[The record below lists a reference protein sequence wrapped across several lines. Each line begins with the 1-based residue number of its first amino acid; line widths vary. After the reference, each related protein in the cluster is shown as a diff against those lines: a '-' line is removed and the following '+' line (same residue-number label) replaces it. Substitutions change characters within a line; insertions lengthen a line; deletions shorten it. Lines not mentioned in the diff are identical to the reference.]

1 MVNKSH
7 ESCDFPSLLARQN
20 SQIVAQGGE
29 SSGRVQ
35 WLCWVE
41 EMKLPTNPG
50 RTKHLEFTGSVPER
64 RNLCQ
69 ERGSSLNLQLSTV
82 QYKCNTKI
90 LGVGDYLNRLEGTI
104 LEMTWRREQ
113 LMCSPARVENLITSR
128 PLDRILRMALP
139 Q

>member
-1 MVNKSH
+1 MSPVI
-7 ESCDFPSLLARQN
+7 FPAYWLGRIPRLWPKEVKVQA
-20 SQIVAQGGE
+20 E
-29 SSGRVQ
+29 SSGYAELRK
-35 WLCWVE
+35 WSY
-41 EMKLPTNPG
+41 LPTNPG
-50 RTKHLEFTGSVPER
+50 RTKQLEFTGSVPER